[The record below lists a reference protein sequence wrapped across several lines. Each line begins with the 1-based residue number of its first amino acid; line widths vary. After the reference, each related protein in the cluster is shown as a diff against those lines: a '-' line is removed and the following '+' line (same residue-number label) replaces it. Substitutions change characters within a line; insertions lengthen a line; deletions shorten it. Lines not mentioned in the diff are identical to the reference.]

1 VTAARVSKREVAC
14 NLCGS
19 RSHTEIYPDE
29 LGDEVP
35 PLHHGFSQ
43 DTSRTYRI
51 VRCNKCGLMFTNPMP
66 ALGEHYT
73 NTVDDVYLESTPQ
86 RRKTSKY
93 AVEVLARHQPSG
105 RLLDIG
111 CNTGV
116 FLDAAA
122 ERYEVEGIE
131 LSEWSADMASERHKV
146 HRRPIGELHLEQQ
159 FDVITMW
166 AVIEHIE
173 DPRAELKS
181 VFDALTPGGIAAFYT
196 GDIDSV
202 VARVLRKKWWF
213 FIGMH
218 LYYFSR
224 RTLTCLLEEVG
235 FEFLE
240 YRRHRVYFQLFSLAS
255 SFNRY
260 RIGRMIQPILGHPR
274 LRELFVPLQ
283 LSGEML
289 LIVRKPAAKESQPS
303 E

>member
-1 VTAARVSKREVAC
+1 MTAPRVTKREVPC

-19 RSHTEIYPDE
+19 TSNTELYADE

-35 PLHHGFSQ
+35 PLHHGFSE

-51 VRCNKCGLMFTNPMP
+51 VKCNKCGLIFTNPMP

-73 NTVDDVYLESTPQ
+73 NTVDDVYVESTPQ
-86 RRKTSKY
+86 RRKTSKH
-93 AVEVLARHQPSG
+93 AVKVLARHKPSG

-173 DPRAELKS
+173 DPRAELQC
-181 VFDALTPGGIAAFYT
+181 VYDALAPGGIAAFYT

-202 VARVLRKKWWF
+202 LARIMGKRWWF

-218 LYYFSR
+218 LFFFSR
-224 RTLTCLLEEVG
+224 RTLTLLLEEVG

-260 RIGRMIQPILGHPR
+260 SIGKKIEPILGHR
-274 LRELFVPLQ
+274 LLRNIFVPLQ

-289 LIVRKPAAKESQPS
+289 LIVRKP
-303 E
+303 

>member
-1 VTAARVSKREVAC
+1 MTGLGVTKREVPC

-19 RSHTEIYPDE
+19 NSNTELYPDE
-29 LGDEVP
+29 LGDAVP
-35 PLHHGFSQ
+35 PLHHGFSE

-51 VRCNKCGLMFTNPMP
+51 VKCNKCGLIFTNPMP

-73 NTVDDVYLESTPQ
+73 NTVDEVYVESTPQ
-86 RRKTSKY
+86 RRKTATY
-93 AVEVLARHQPSG
+93 AVEVLSRHKPSG

-131 LSEWSADMASERHKV
+131 LSEWSADMASERHKI
-146 HRRPIGELHLEQQ
+146 HRRPIGELNLEGQ

-173 DPRAELKS
+173 DPRAELLC
-181 VFDALTPGGIAAFYT
+181 VYQALAPGGIAAFYT
-196 GDIDSV
+196 GDIDSLL
-202 VARVLRKKWWF
+202 ARLMGKRWWF

-235 FEFLE
+235 FEFVE

-260 RIGRMIQPILGHPR
+260 KIGRRIEPILGHPR
-274 LRELFVPLQ
+274 LRNIFIPLQ

-289 LIVRKPAAKESQPS
+289 LIVSKPAAS
-303 E
+303 

>member
-1 VTAARVSKREVAC
+1 MTGPVVKKQDVPC

-19 RSHTEIYPDE
+19 TSNTEIYPDE
-29 LGDEVP
+29 LGDQVP
-35 PLHHGFSQ
+35 PLHHGFSEE
-43 DTSRTYRI
+43 TSRTYRI
-51 VRCNKCGLMFTNPMP
+51 VKCNKCGLMFTNPMP

-73 NTVDDVYLESTPQ
+73 NTVDDVYVESTPQ
-86 RRKTSKY
+86 RRKTSNH
-93 AVEVLARHQPSG
+93 AVQVLSRHKPSG

-146 HRRPIGELHLEQQ
+146 HRRPIGELHLEKQ

-173 DPRAELKS
+173 DPRTELQC
-181 VFDALTPGGIAAFYT
+181 VYDALAPGGIAAFYT

-202 VARVLRKKWWF
+202 LARIMGKRWWF

-218 LYYFSR
+218 LFFFSR
-224 RTLTCLLEEVG
+224 RTLTLLLEEVG
-235 FEFLE
+235 FEFVE

-260 RIGRMIQPILGHPR
+260 GIGRRIEPILGHR
-274 LRELFVPLQ
+274 LLRNIFVPLQ

-289 LIVRKPAAKESQPS
+289 LIVRKPA
-303 E
+303 